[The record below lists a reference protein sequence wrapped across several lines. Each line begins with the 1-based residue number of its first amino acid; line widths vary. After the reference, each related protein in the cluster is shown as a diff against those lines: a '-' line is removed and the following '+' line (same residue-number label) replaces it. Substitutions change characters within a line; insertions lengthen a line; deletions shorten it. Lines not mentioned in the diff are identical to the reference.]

1 MVLVT
6 EDTSGLDIRQPVKR
20 RLSTFPRFTLFFS
33 FSENLRWRSLGYL
46 VRGGQLDQVGQLGQ
60 GGRRDGGGAGIG
72 GQVAAPVHLSWRR
85 ARPRIHQLPS
95 CPQTTLPRPP
105 PQNPPAS
112 SDRSRGREARPMLRS
127 KAQIHYQPQNWSL
140 PLISFQRPAFFVID
154 I

>member
-85 ARPRIHQLPS
+85 ARPRIHQLPC
-95 CPQTTLPRPP
+95 CPQTTLPRPAASKPTGLITPQSTQGSP
-105 PQNPPAS
+105 PDAQTKASDPLPAS
-112 SDRSRGREARPMLRS
+112 KLVPASHFLS
-127 KAQIHYQPQNWSL
+127 KTCV
-140 PLISFQRPAFFVID
+140 FRD
-154 I
+154 

>member
-20 RLSTFPRFTLFFS
+20 RLLTLPRFTLFCTFMKTCVGV
-33 FSENLRWRSLGYL
+33 LGNAVL
-46 VRGGQLDQVGQLGQ
+46 CGQLGQ
-60 GGRRDGGGAGIG
+60 GGQGGRGVGGGAGIG

-85 ARPRIHQLPS
+85 ARPRIHQLPC
-95 CPQTTLPRPP
+95 CPQTTLPPP

-140 PLISFQRPAFFVID
+140 PLISFQRLAFFVID

>member
-20 RLSTFPRFTLFFS
+20 RLSTFPRFTLFLS

-46 VRGGQLDQVGQLGQ
+46 VRGGQLGQ
-60 GGRRDGGGAGIG
+60 GGRGVRGDGGGAGIG

-95 CPQTTLPRPP
+95 CPQTTLPRPVASKPTGLVRPQSRQGSP
-105 PQNPPAS
+105 PDAQTKASDPLSASKLIPAS
-112 SDRSRGREARPMLRS
+112 YFL
-127 KAQIHYQPQNWSL
+127 
-140 PLISFQRPAFFVID
+140 QRTCVFRD
-154 I
+154 

>member
-20 RLSTFPRFTLFFS
+20 RLSTFPRFTLFLS

-46 VRGGQLDQVGQLGQ
+46 VRGGQLGQ
-60 GGRRDGGGAGIG
+60 GGRGVRGDGGGAGIG

-105 PQNPPAS
+105 QNPPAS
-112 SDRSRGREARPMLRS
+112 SHRSRGREARPMLRP
-127 KAQIHYQPQNWSL
+127 KPQIHYHSQNFSL
-140 PLISFQRPAFFVID
+140 LLVSFRGPAFFVID
-154 I
+154 L